1 MTKEQTQDPERLV
14 ELIEELIEARI
25 DYHGCPESVPCST
38 RCADA
43 AEALIE
49 ELRRPAVADV
59 TEAKPGATLRDAST
73 EEFIAELYRRTHTGL
88 DIQEV
93 LDYFEELD
101 DTEISEAIARAE
113 S

>member
-1 MTKEQTQDPERLV
+1 MTKEQTQAPERIV
-14 ELIEELIEARI
+14 ELIEELIDARI
-25 DYHGCPESVPCST
+25 SYYGCPESVPCST

-49 ELRRPAVADV
+49 ELRRPEPAKFAEV
-59 TEAKPGATLRDAST
+59 KPGVTLYEASD

-93 LDYFEELD
+93 LDFFEEID
-101 DTEISEAIARAE
+101 EAQSGERLAKAKG
-113 S
+113 